1 MPDPNIL
8 LWITASVA
16 DVAAVNPNV
25 IKTPLGN
32 GLSIFSIKGN
42 PDFSNGSNYLPRN
55 PSHCLIL
62 CNWVFNNFTLVEKLL
77 VKALRRFE
85 TCVLVN
91 NDLCEKVFS
100 SLESPAMFG

>member
-8 LWITASVA
+8 LWITASVG

-25 IKTPLGN
+25 IKTLLGN
-32 GLSIFSIKGN
+32 GLSTFSIKGN
-42 PDFSNGSNYLPRN
+42 PDFSNGSKSLPRN
-55 PSHCLIL
+55 PSDCLIL
-62 CNWVFNNFTLVEKLL
+62 CNWVFNKFTLVEKLL